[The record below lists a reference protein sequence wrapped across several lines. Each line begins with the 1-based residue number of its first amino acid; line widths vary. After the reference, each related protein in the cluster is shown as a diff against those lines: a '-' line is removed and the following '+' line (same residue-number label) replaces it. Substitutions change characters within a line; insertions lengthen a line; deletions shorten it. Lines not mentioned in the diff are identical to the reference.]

1 MFYPFSYEAVFLVR
15 DTLSPTIKSSIVTV
29 NVNDIPNKLLIDTGA
44 SMNILTRIDY
54 NMYSKRNFQEISVRI
69 YTSGSTWTHP
79 IPEFFKAEIQF
90 KDSRIKLTVYIVDVT
105 ISGSHTRLQNL
116 SQC

>member
-15 DTLSPTIKSSIVTV
+15 DTLSPTTKSPIVT
-29 NVNDIPNKLLIDTGA
+29 VNDIPNKLLIDTGA

-54 NMYSKRNFQEISVRI
+54 NMYSKLNFQEISVRI
-69 YTSGSTWTHP
+69 YTCGSTWTHP
-79 IPEFFKAEIQF
+79 IPEFFKAEIQL
-90 KDSRIKLTVYIVDVT
+90 KNSRIKFTVYIVDVT

-116 SQC
+116 S